1 MLVLRLPGNDV
12 FRPLFNGAWI
22 RGVWHLRHGRGWIV
36 SGYFR
41 DSHPKLATP
50 SNISRKLRELEV
62 SGELEVQYREGRA
75 Y

>member
-1 MLVLRLPGNDV
+1 MSSD
-12 FRPLFNGAWI
+12 LFLTALGFAGFGI
-22 RGVWHLRHGRGWIV
+22 FRHGRGWIV

>member
-1 MLVLRLPGNDV
+1 MSSD
-12 FRPLFNGAWI
+12 
-22 RGVWHLRHGRGWIV
+22 LRHGRGWIV